1 MNRASLN
8 PANALTGVEAQQ
20 RSQEGQ
26 PVGSSERVELV
37 MSGASDAD

>member
-8 PANALTGVEAQQ
+8 PANALTGSKLSSGA
-20 RSQEGQ
+20 RKAR